1 MDQTLE
7 STLAQEL
14 LQQLPIGIVM
24 TDSTGQVIWRNATMQ
39 SLLTTDIPPDQST
52 TLMSQAILPF
62 LDAQGTFPLA
72 GAESED
78 RKWLKHISVEL
89 AGGHHAHVYQDV
101 TEAKF
106 FQLER
111 DNLVEQLRAQAPI
124 DPLTGLLTE
133 HALLQGLQ
141 PLVSLSRRY
150 DKPLSVAL
158 IAVDNLLS
166 AQIEGNPLSADLVL
180 VAISQ
185 LLKDQMRWADLIA
198 KMDDDRFL
206 LVLPE
211 TTRDAAIKL
220 VEKLEPKLRQLDAP
234 EMSPGQL
241 SLDVRFSVTEWTR
254 TDDAKRLI
262 KRCRADLNSGTGAYA
277 TTHAVA

>member
-7 STLAQEL
+7 SALAQEL
-14 LQQLPIGIVM
+14 LQQLPIGIMM
-24 TDSTGQVIWRNATMQ
+24 TDPTGQVIWRNATMQ
-39 SLLTTDIPPDQST
+39 SLLTTDIPIDQST
-52 TLMSQAILPF
+52 ALMAQAILPF
-62 LDAQGTFPLA
+62 LNVQGTFPLS
-72 GAESED
+72 GRETED

-89 AGGHHAHVYQDV
+89 SGGHHAHVYQDV

-111 DNLVEQLRAQAPI
+111 DQLVEQLRAQAPN

-150 DKPLSVAL
+150 EKPLTIAL
-158 IAVDNLLS
+158 IAVDNLDS
-166 AQIEGNPLSADLVL
+166 ARIEGNPLSADLVL
-180 VAISQ
+180 VAISH

-198 KMDDDRFL
+198 KMDDNHFL

-211 TTRDAAIKL
+211 TNREAASKL
-220 VEKLEPKLRQLDAP
+220 MEKLDPKLRQLEAP
-234 EMSPGQL
+234 EMTQGHINL
-241 SLDVRFSVTEWTR
+241 NVRYSVTEWTL
-254 TDDAKRLI
+254 TDDARRLI
-262 KRCRADLNSGTGAYA
+262 KRCRAELNSSSSAY
-277 TTHAVA
+277 TTNNEVA